1 MIESHP
7 ELPKKLTPVFIDELD
22 LVGRDG
28 SLSESLKGYLNE
40 SQYLI
45 LICSPSSAKSP
56 YVNDEVDY
64 FINELERRD

>member
-7 ELPKKLTPVFIDELD
+7 ELSKKLTPVFIDELD

>member
-7 ELPKKLTPVFIDELD
+7 ELSKKFTPVFIDELD

>member
-28 SLSESLKGYLNE
+28 SLSESLKGYLND